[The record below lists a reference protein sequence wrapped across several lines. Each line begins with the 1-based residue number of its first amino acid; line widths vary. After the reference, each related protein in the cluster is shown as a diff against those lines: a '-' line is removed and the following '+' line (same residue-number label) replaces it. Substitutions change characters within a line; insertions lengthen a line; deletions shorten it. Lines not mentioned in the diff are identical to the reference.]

1 MEKILSFI
9 WKDLAEGEEED
20 EVSGEGLPI
29 FVNDHLQ
36 DGKLYVRKDGRCY
49 HVQKAQG
56 DGLFISPRPPY
67 LPSGIDGDGLF
78 LQQNGGKIYSG
89 EGLLF
94 GANSPF
100 KNVTILGL
108 LL

>member
-1 MEKILSFI
+1 MAATYSRRRRRRK
-9 WKDLAEGEEED
+9 WTD
-20 EVSGEGLPI
+20 

-49 HVQKAQG
+49 RVQKAQG
-56 DGLFISPRPPY
+56 DGLFLSPRPSY

-78 LQQNGGKIYSG
+78 LQQKGGKIYSG

-100 KNVTILGL
+100 KNVPILGL